1 MSNIAEIWKPIVGF
15 EFLYEVSNLGNVRR
29 IDATCNAPAGR
40 LKKVKPLPSGYVSV
54 KLYKNGIMYSRYVHI
69 LVLEAFVGIKPSDQE
84 TRHLDNDRS
93 NNILSNLVWGTSSEN
108 TQDVLKA
115 GNHRQV
121 KLTDAQVRHIRSLPD
136 RIRSHQANPGEL
148 THQQVAKEL
157 GISEVTF
164 YNVRNRRTYKHVQ

>member
-1 MSNIAEIWKPIVGF
+1 MSNVAEIWKPITGF
-15 EFLYEVSNLGNVRR
+15 EHLYEVSNLGNVRR
-29 IDATCNAPAGR
+29 VDATYNAPAGR
-40 LKKVKPLPSGYVSV
+40 LKKVKPLPSGYVSI
-54 KLYKNGIMYSRYVHI
+54 KLYKNGIMYSKYLHI
-69 LVLEAFVGIKPSDQE
+69 LVLEAFVGAKQADQE

-93 NNILSNLVWGTSSEN
+93 NNVLGNLRWGTSSEN

-121 KLTDAQVRHIRSLPD
+121 KLTDEQVRYIRNLPD

-148 THQQVAKEL
+148 THQQAAKEL

-164 YNVRNRRTYKHVQ
+164 YNVRSRRTYKHVQ